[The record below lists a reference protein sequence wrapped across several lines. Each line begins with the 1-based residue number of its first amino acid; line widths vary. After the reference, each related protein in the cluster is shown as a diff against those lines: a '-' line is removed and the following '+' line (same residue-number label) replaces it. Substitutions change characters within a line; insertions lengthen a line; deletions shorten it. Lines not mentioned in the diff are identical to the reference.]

1 MKKSELQ
8 LRKLVREELLKQ
20 EGLISE
26 GWFTSAF
33 KNISDLGGMLSGTS
47 GMRKTV
53 EEKTSPDAWAMFK
66 AMIGPGADGD
76 KVRKILFK
84 RKDDLKK
91 LSSEFDDLIKLAIE
105 SLKMTDA
112 DKMEM
117 GIGKGK
123 GDDADF
129 VRHMGTAAFVVGGIA
144 AIVSGTGVWAVV
156 GLVIKAIYSGM
167 GKSFELA
174 NDTKKSRNSVGMG
187 KVSKKRQEQRA
198 ELKGARSG
206 WSKVYTK
213 VAGTIKDQPLSEY
226 LANNGFKDEAEVL
239 KKAVGGDKEA
249 VPDSFKESTMRV
261 SKSRLRKVIREQAKR
276 ALMEKPFRMPD
287 SYYDPPDEEEIPD
300 EIYDDLDDIF
310 ERAARSPDK
319 RYKFV
324 GVDGDYILVDETETV
339 GDALPLY
346 TLIDPKG
353 RDEDFY
359 QEEKQDVSRLEDRII
374 DILMKNYLQ
383 NKADMDADYQAE
395 RWD

>member
-26 GWFTSAF
+26 GWFTKSL
-33 KNISDLGGMLSGTS
+33 KSIGDLGGMLSGTS
-47 GMRKTV
+47 GMTKTV

-66 AMIGPGADGD
+66 AVVGPGADSD
-76 KVRKILFK
+76 KVREILFK

-91 LSSEFDDLIKLAIE
+91 LSSEFDDLIKIALK
-105 SLKMTDA
+105 SLEMTEA

-117 GIGKGK
+117 GTGKGK
-123 GDDADF
+123 MDDADAI
-129 VRHMGTAAFVVGGIA
+129 RHTASA
-144 AIVSGTGVWAVV
+144 AIVVGALASAIMLSPGPVIFGVIAKLFYTGV
-156 GLVIKAIYSGM
+156 S
-167 GKSFELA
+167 KSMELA
-174 NDTKKSRNSVGMG
+174 DDRKGIV
-187 KVSKKRQEQRA
+187 KVSKKRQDQRT

-206 WSKVYTK
+206 WSKIYTK
-213 VAGTIKDQPLSEY
+213 MVGTIKDQSLSEY
-226 LANNGFKDEAEVL
+226 LISNGFKEEAEVL
-239 KKAVGGDKEA
+239 KKAVSGDKEA
-249 VPDSFKESTMRV
+249 IPDNFKEVNMRV

-300 EIYDDLDDIF
+300 EIYDDLEDVF

-319 RYKFV
+319 RYTFT

-353 RDEDFY
+353 RSEDFY
-359 QEEKQDVSRLEDRII
+359 LEEKQDISALEDRII
-374 DILMKNYLQ
+374 NALMKNYLQ
-383 NKADMDADYQAE
+383 NKADIDADYRAE